1 MFATDFLFDS
11 QRASD
16 FGLMICSFNGDFETA
31 SGGEIEYNVAKTPN
45 RDRFTFYGAQLNS
58 VITWNFSICK
68 NPCQNQ
74 DLYFNQYE
82 ESSIAK
88 WLLKI
93 NGYGKLQFDQ
103 EGYEDITYNAYFNM
117 AAHQINGKTVGFD
130 LTATT
135 DCAYGFTD
143 TIKKTAIIN
152 TSTPLKMNVHNDI
165 NSYIF
170 PCVKIKRKSGTGD
183 FYIKNGSDKQ
193 NKQTEFIN
201 MQNAAFEII
210 MDSDSDTIS
219 GLHDPNKFNW
229 CFLRLI
235 DGCNIIQTN
244 SEYDLEIE
252 IYYKEVRRVIV

>member
-1 MFATDFLFDS
+1 MFATDFLFDN

-16 FGLMICSFNGDFETA
+16 FGLTICSFNGDFETA
-31 SGGEIEYNVAKTPN
+31 SGGEIEYNVAKTPS

-68 NPCQNQ
+68 NQCQNQ
-74 DLYFNQYE
+74 TLYFNQYE
-82 ESSIAK
+82 ESAIAK

-93 NGYGKLQFDQ
+93 NGYRELQFDQ

-135 DCAYGFTD
+135 DCGYGFTG
-143 TIKKTAIIN
+143 TIKRTATIN
-152 TSTPLKMNVHNDI
+152 ASTPLKLNIYNDI

-170 PCVKIKRKSGTGD
+170 PHVKIKRKGGYGD
-183 FYIKNGSDKQ
+183 FYIKNESDKQ
-193 NKQTEFIN
+193 NRQTEFIN
-201 MQNAAFEII
+201 MQNESFEIV
-210 MDSDSDTIS
+210 MDSDSDTIL

-229 CFLRLI
+229 YFLRLI
-235 DGCNIIQTN
+235 DGCNTIQTN
-244 SEYDLEIE
+244 SEYDIDIE
-252 IYYKEVRRVIV
+252 IQYKEARRVFV